1 MEEVEEKSKEVR
13 LSTQEFYTNIV
24 NNCLNKLFDNG
35 DRLKVTHAFVDGE
48 KAWLDI
54 AVVSDKGGSRAVIYS
69 VECQLSVIMDGLKEA
84 IECERHPRELNIN
97 DFVVETEDDES
108 DSIELEKNL
117 D

>member
-1 MEEVEEKSKEVR
+1 MEEKNKEVK

-24 NNCLNKLFDNG
+24 NNCLNNLFDNG

-54 AVVSDKGGSRAVIYS
+54 AVVSEKGGSRAVLYS
-69 VECQLSVIMDGLKEA
+69 VECQLSIIMDALQDA
-84 IECERHPRELNIN
+84 IERERHPKDLNIN
-97 DFVVETEDDES
+97 DFVVELEDDDS
-108 DSIELEKNL
+108 DLIELKKNL

>member
-1 MEEVEEKSKEVR
+1 MEEKNKEVR

-24 NNCLNKLFDNG
+24 NNCLNNLFDNG

-54 AVVSDKGGSRAVIYS
+54 DVVSEKGGSRAVIYS
-69 VECQLSVIMDGLKEA
+69 VECQLSVIMDALQDA
-84 IECERHPRELNIN
+84 IERERHPKDLNIN
-97 DFVVETEDDES
+97 DFVVELDDD
-108 DSIELEKNL
+108 DSNPIELKKNL